1 MITSL
6 EVKNLELTEKVD
18 KLSFLVD
25 RQKQYSRIIC
35 ILIYGVKKNPNE
47 DTDEV
52 VVNNIKSEMDLEIS
66 PGDIDRTYRIGV
78 PSKGKNRAIIN
89 NFERQ
94 YTLQSV
100 FLMDAVTIRK
110 NTNCF

>member
-6 EVKNLELTEKVD
+6 EGKKLELTEKVD

-25 RQKQYSRIIC
+25 RQEQYFRINC
-35 ILIYGVKKNPNE
+35 ILMHGVKENPTK
-47 DTDEV
+47 DIDEV
-52 VVNNIKSEMDLEIS
+52 VVNKIKSEVELEIS
-66 PGDIDRTYRIGV
+66 PRDIDRTYRIGV
-78 PSKGKNRAIIN
+78 PSKGKNRTIIN

-94 YTLQSV
+94 YTGQSV
-100 FLMDAVTIRK
+100 FLMDVVTIRK

>member
-6 EVKNLELTEKVD
+6 EGKNLESSEKVD
-18 KLSFLVD
+18 KLSLLVD
-25 RQKQYSRIIC
+25 RQEQYFRINC
-35 ILIYGVKKNPNE
+35 ILIYGVKENPTE
-47 DTDEV
+47 DIDEV
-52 VVNNIKSEMDLEIS
+52 VANKIKSEMDLKIS
-66 PGDIDRTYRIGV
+66 PGDIDRTYRTGV

-94 YTLQSV
+94 YTDQSV
-100 FLMDAVTIRK
+100 FLMDVLTIRK

>member
-6 EVKNLELTEKVD
+6 EGKNLELTEKVD

-25 RQKQYSRIIC
+25 RQEQYFRINC
-35 ILIYGVKKNPNE
+35 ILMHSVKENPTK
-47 DTDEV
+47 DIDEV
-52 VVNNIKSEMDLEIS
+52 VVNKIKSEVELEIS
-66 PGDIDRTYRIGV
+66 PRDIDRTYRIGV
-78 PSKGKNRAIIN
+78 PSKGKNRTIIN

-94 YTLQSV
+94 YTGRSV

-110 NTNCF
+110 NANCF